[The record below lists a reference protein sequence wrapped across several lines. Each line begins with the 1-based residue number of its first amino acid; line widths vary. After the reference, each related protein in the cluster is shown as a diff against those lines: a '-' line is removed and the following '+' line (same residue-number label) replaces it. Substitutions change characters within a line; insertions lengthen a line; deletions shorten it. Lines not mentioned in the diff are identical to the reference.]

1 MNPINTDVSGPPL
14 KRGFQIKVLGVG
26 GAGCNAVCHISRTP
40 FDGVEF
46 IAINTDAA
54 ALAQTSVSNKLVL
67 GEKLT
72 RGMGA
77 GGDPERGR
85 GAAEEDAARLKTLCE
100 GADVVFIAAGMGG
113 GTGTG
118 ASPVIAH
125 LAKQCG

>member
-1 MNPINTDVSGPPL
+1 MTPNEMTTAGT
-14 KRGFQIKVLGVG
+14 RRFRIKVFGVG
-26 GAGCNAVCHISRTP
+26 GGGCNAVNYIARTP

-46 IAINTDAA
+46 VALNTDAA
-54 ALAQTSVSNKLVL
+54 ALGQLTLTNRIVI

-85 GAAEEDAARLKTLCE
+85 GAAEEDAAKLKSLCE
-100 GADVVFIAAGMGG
+100 DTDVVFIAAGMGG

-118 ASPVIAH
+118 A
-125 LAKQCG
+125 